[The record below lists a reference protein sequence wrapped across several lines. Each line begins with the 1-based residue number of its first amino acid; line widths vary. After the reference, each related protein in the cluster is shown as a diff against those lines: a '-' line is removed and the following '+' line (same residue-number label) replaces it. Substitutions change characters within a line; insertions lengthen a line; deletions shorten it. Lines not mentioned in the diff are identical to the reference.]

1 MVLQNP
7 FFMNMLFYYDELYK
21 AAVER
26 INKLVD
32 ISVQQ
37 KNSLLQHLKNQ
48 APFLSTTTE
57 DIDLV
62 AQRIM
67 NSLGSVLC
75 PDAAADFAGGSKL
88 LELEMM
94 NNGE

>member
-1 MVLQNP
+1 
-7 FFMNMLFYYDELYK
+7 MLFYYDELYK

>member
-1 MVLQNP
+1 MYKIR

-62 AQRIM
+62 AQKIM

>member
-1 MVLQNP
+1 
-7 FFMNMLFYYDELYK
+7 MNMLFYYDELYK

-75 PDAAADFAGGSKL
+75 PDAAADFAGGGKL

>member
-1 MVLQNP
+1 
-7 FFMNMLFYYDELYK
+7 MNMLFYYDELYK

>member
-1 MVLQNP
+1 
-7 FFMNMLFYYDELYK
+7 MNMLFYYDELYK

-26 INKLVD
+26 INKVVD
-32 ISVQQ
+32 LSVQQ
-37 KNSLLQHLKNQ
+37 KNSLIQRIKSQ

-62 AQRIM
+62 AQRMM

-88 LELEMM
+88 LEMEMLH
-94 NNGE
+94 NGE

>member
-1 MVLQNP
+1 
-7 FFMNMLFYYDELYK
+7 MNMLFYYDELYK

-37 KNSLLQHLKNQ
+37 KNSLLQHLRNQ

>member
-1 MVLQNP
+1 
-7 FFMNMLFYYDELYK
+7 MNMLFYYDELYK

-62 AQRIM
+62 AQRVS
-67 NSLGSVLC
+67 NALGSVLL
-75 PDAAADFAGGSKL
+75 PYAAADFAGGSKL
-88 LELEMM
+88 LYVEMM

>member
-1 MVLQNP
+1 
-7 FFMNMLFYYDELYK
+7 MNMLFYYDELYK

-62 AQRIM
+62 AQKIM

>member
-1 MVLQNP
+1 
-7 FFMNMLFYYDELYK
+7 MNMLFYYDELYK

-26 INKLVD
+26 INKIVD

-37 KNSLLQHLKNQ
+37 KNSLISRLKSQ

-62 AQRIM
+62 AQRMM

-88 LELEMM
+88 LEMEMLY
-94 NNGE
+94 NEE

>member
-1 MVLQNP
+1 
-7 FFMNMLFYYDELYK
+7 MNMLFYYDELYT

>member
-1 MVLQNP
+1 MYKIR

>member
-1 MVLQNP
+1 
-7 FFMNMLFYYDELYK
+7 MNMLFYYDELYK

-32 ISVQQ
+32 VSVTQ
-37 KNSLLQHLKNQ
+37 KNALIQRLKSQ
-48 APFLSTTTE
+48 APFLATTTE

-62 AQRIM
+62 AQRMM
-67 NSLGSVLC
+67 NSLGMVLC

-88 LELEMM
+88 LELEML

>member
-1 MVLQNP
+1 
-7 FFMNMLFYYDELYK
+7 MNMLFYYDELYK

-26 INKLVD
+26 INKIVD

-37 KNSLLQHLKNQ
+37 KNSLIQRLKTQ
-48 APFLSTTTE
+48 APFLATTTE

-62 AQRIM
+62 AQRMM

-88 LELEMM
+88 LEMEMLH
-94 NNGE
+94 NGE

>member
-1 MVLQNP
+1 
-7 FFMNMLFYYDELYK
+7 MNMLFYYDELYK

-26 INKLVD
+26 INKIVD

-37 KNSLLQHLKNQ
+37 KNGLIQRLKSQ

-62 AQRIM
+62 AQRMM

-88 LELEMM
+88 LEMEMQY
-94 NNGE
+94 NGE